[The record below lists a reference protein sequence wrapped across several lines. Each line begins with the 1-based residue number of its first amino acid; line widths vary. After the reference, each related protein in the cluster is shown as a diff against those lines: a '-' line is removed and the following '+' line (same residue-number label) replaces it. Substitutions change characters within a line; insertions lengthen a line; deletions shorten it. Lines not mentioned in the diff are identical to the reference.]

1 MLGAMALFP
10 RRAALPDDV
19 RTALELLPRE
29 RVLATAPL
37 ADGRAVATTH
47 RLHVV
52 PAEDEQAALHRS
64 WVDVSAGRLVADDA
78 VLSVSWVDGGP
89 DARLHLADDRSM
101 EFPRVFRQCVD
112 SSLVHY
118 ETVQLSRGRSVRVAL
133 RRDPADG
140 MLTQVIGTGDVDLD
154 DPSTAA
160 AVDAAELRV
169 RDAAGL
175 L

>member
-1 MLGAMALFP
+1 MALFP

-19 RTALELLPRE
+19 RAALELLPRE
-29 RVLATAPL
+29 RVLAATPL
-37 ADGRAVATTH
+37 ADGWAVATTH
-47 RLHVV
+47 RLHVL
-52 PAEDEQAALHRS
+52 PTEDGKTAVHRS
-64 WVDVSAGRLVADDA
+64 WVDVSAGRLEADDA
-78 VLSVSWVDGGP
+78 VLNVTWVDGAP
-89 DARLHLADDRSM
+89 DARLRLADDRSM

-112 SSLVHY
+112 SSLVHF

-133 RRDPADG
+133 RRDPLEG

-154 DPSTAA
+154 DPATAA